1 MWNNTKDMPENYKF
15 QVTSLYEFDKNIG
28 GYMSSE
34 GEPVAILTVGRFML
48 YLDLVGEASFTYRR
62 KVFKQRDQLD
72 ETLLQLIQEES
83 PEIKWRQKP
92 ELRLYL
98 MVGDDAYSGF
108 ELDITYEKLPNKLAL
123 EVMMARMLVDSIEI
137 IEREEIVSTDGVE
150 GIAHLMTGEEKRF
163 LNILGNY
170 KQLTAVLPWKI
181 QPDDAIETVYNR
193 IMEMDGLMNAVSM
206 INVVVQGVENENH
219 VEITTAWSS
228 DNHAVDNDMRY
239 ISGQW

>member
-1 MWNNTKDMPENYKF
+1 MWNNTKIMPENYKF
-15 QVTSLYEFDKNIG
+15 EATSLYEYDKNIG

-34 GEPVAILTVGRFML
+34 GEPVAILTVGRFTL
-48 YLDLVGEASFTYRR
+48 YLDLVGEASFTYKR
-62 KVFKQRDQLD
+62 KVFKRRDQLD
-72 ETLLQLIQEES
+72 ETLLQLIQEDS

-108 ELDITYEKLPNKLAL
+108 ELDVTYEKLPNKLAL
-123 EVMMARMLVDSIEI
+123 EVMLARMLVDSIEL
-137 IEREEIVSTDGVE
+137 IEREEITSTDGVE
-150 GIAHLMTGEEKRF
+150 GIAHLITEEDKRF

-170 KQLTAVLPWKI
+170 KQLTAVLPWNI
-181 QPDDAIETVYNR
+181 QPDDAMETVYNR
-193 IMEMDGLMNAVSM
+193 ITEMDGLINAVSM
-206 INVVVQGVENENH
+206 VNVIVQGVEAENH

-239 ISGQW
+239 ISGKW